1 VLHQR
6 RLGIDLDLSRRKGS
20 NMKIVVIG
28 GTGLIG
34 SKTVAI
40 LRQDGH
46 KVVAAS
52 PQSGINTITGEGL
65 LRTAAYW
72 SPYGSRTVG
81 ARDTYRRERRSRNG
95 GTELWPLTFH
105 SVTR

>member
-6 RLGIDLDLSRRKGS
+6 RLGIDLDLSRRKGPS
-20 NMKIVVIG
+20 MKIVAIG

-46 KVVAAS
+46 NVVAAS
-52 PQSGINTITGEGL
+52 P
-65 LRTAAYW
+65 
-72 SPYGSRTVG
+72 
-81 ARDTYRRERRSRNG
+81 
-95 GTELWPLTFH
+95 
-105 SVTR
+105 